1 MIAQCSGLTSEREKV
16 AFYKMQI
23 LETYVQ
29 PRDQIFQFYNFH
41 KITAGL
47 TGTAT
52 AGLQIS
58 VFGSFGTVYR
68 LPYFVVIFH
77 RKMIS

>member
-1 MIAQCSGLTSEREKV
+1 MIAQCSGLTSEQEKV

-41 KITAGL
+41 KITARL

-52 AGLQIS
+52 AGLQILDL
-58 VFGSFGTVYR
+58 VLCIVCPILLLFFTE
-68 LPYFVVIFH
+68 
-77 RKMIS
+77 K